1 MENKRN
7 FTRVNFDTRGELKY
21 KNKTISAEIKNL
33 SLKGA
38 FFVTA
43 ETIPINDQN
52 GKHPSLV
59 GSTSDL
65 SVSAKGKVVRVEESG
80 IGVNITEINVDSF
93 IHLKNIIQYNSGDPE
108 KTVEEFQNYLKNTLG
123 KK

>member
-43 ETIPINDQN
+43 EKIPIDAEVEF
-52 GKHPSLV
+52 KIFLV
-59 GSTSDL
+59 GSTSD
-65 SVSAKGKVVRVEESG
+65 
-80 IGVNITEINVDSF
+80 
-93 IHLKNIIQYNSGDPE
+93 
-108 KTVEEFQNYLKNTLG
+108 
-123 KK
+123 